1 MSPKPPE
8 PFLRHNHGH
17 KSGCEASVDS
27 VQPSLSHAGII
38 CTFVRIALVSW
49 AAAPIMLFLLWKWQ
63 SVQVPGELYYNYLP
77 DLSKKLKVSSW
88 NVVLKMSHSGGIEF
102 NLTLNLIIACYLVLA
117 QELMQLLKVF
127 VLFLTH
133 STFPVNMSD
142 LLDFIFVLPS
152 QFPILNR

>member
-1 MSPKPPE
+1 M
-8 PFLRHNHGH
+8 
-17 KSGCEASVDS
+17 
-27 VQPSLSHAGII
+27 
-38 CTFVRIALVSW
+38 
-49 AAAPIMLFLLWKWQ
+49 
-63 SVQVPGELYYNYLP
+63 QVPGELYYNYLP
-77 DLSKKLKVSSW
+77 DLSKKLKVSSR
-88 NVVLKMSHSGGIEF
+88 NVVLKMSHSDGTEF
-102 NLTLNLIIACYLVLA
+102 NLTLNLIIVCYLVLA